1 MTFSQ
6 PAQSPAAIPAI
17 AAAAPLGPGKWVIP
31 AIPSVIYGISMKIP
45 CDIWDD
51 IWDLIWHIYMDI
63 YTI

>member
-6 PAQSPAAIPAI
+6 PAQSPASIPAI

-45 CDIWDD
+45 YDIWDD
-51 IWDLIWHIYMDI
+51 IWDYMAYIYG
-63 YTI
+63 YNTV